1 MLASKAVGR
10 DAATK
15 KYDLLTA
22 LSTFA
27 LSADKGTQR
36 LVLRLQALITAR
48 YNWRRNELSMGRKE
62 IARIWSVDERT
73 VKREMAK
80 LRNLDWVRVKIP
92 AARGRVAV
100 YSIEFAAISKA
111 TEAVWPLVGPDF
123 VERMSAMYPQSDV
136 KVVKVDFGG
145 PKAAPETEVSEAAT
159 PSDDRSRWR
168 AVRGLLRDADSDV
181 FRNWFENLDFQECE
195 GGALVL
201 LAPNKFVASY
211 IETHL
216 GKPLLGTTQQ
226 VYEGITSVRIETA
239 G

>member
-1 MLASKAVGR
+1 MLATKAVGR
-10 DAATK
+10 DASTK

-27 LSADKGTQR
+27 LSQDKGMQR
-36 LVLRLQALITAR
+36 LVMRLMVLITAR

-80 LRNLDWVRVKIP
+80 LRNLGWMQVKVP

-100 YSIEFAAISKA
+100 YGIEFGIIMKA
-111 TEAVWPLVGPDF
+111 TETVWPLVGPDF
-123 VERMSAMYPQSDV
+123 VERMGGTFPQAEV

-145 PKAAPETEVSEAAT
+145 PKAEAMQVEGG
-159 PSDDRSRWR
+159 DRGKWR
-168 AVRGLLRDADSDV
+168 AIREQLRTADPDQ
-181 FRNWFENLDFQECE
+181 FRNWFENLDFVEFE
-195 GGALVL
+195 NGTMVL
-201 LAPNKFVASY
+201 RAPSKFVASY

-216 GKPLLGTTQQ
+216 SKPLLGQAKQ
-226 VYEGITSVRIETA
+226 VFRNIATVRVEVSR
-239 G
+239 

>member
-1 MLASKAVGR
+1 
-10 DAATK
+10 
-15 KYDLLTA
+15 
-22 LSTFA
+22 
-27 LSADKGTQR
+27 
-36 LVLRLQALITAR
+36 
-48 YNWRRNELSMGRKE
+48 MGRKE

-80 LRNLDWVRVKIP
+80 LRNLEWMRVKIP

-145 PKAAPETEVSEAAT
+145 PKVEPEIEAPAVEQ
-159 PSDDRSRWR
+159 PDDDRGRWR
-168 AVRGLLRDADSDV
+168 AVRGLLREADGDV
-181 FRNWFENLDFQECE
+181 FRNWFENLAFQDCE
-195 GGALVL
+195 DGSLVL
-201 LAPNKFVASY
+201 RAHNKFVANY

-216 GKPLLGTTQQ
+216 GKPLLGTVQQ
-226 VYEGITSVRIETA
+226 VFEGVTSVRIETGA
-239 G
+239 